1 MWPRTDLIDR
11 LGIEHPLL
19 QAPMGGESTP
29 EMAIAVGNAGG
40 LGGLGCSYMSNDQL
54 SDKVAQ
60 IHQGTSAPFN
70 LNFLYINHL
79 KKARKFM
86 RTLASGSRLVR
97 EAQDALH
104 SAAGTKA

>member
-11 LGIEHPLL
+11 LEIEHPLL

-60 IHQGTSAPFN
+60 IRQGTSAP
-70 LNFLYINHL
+70 Y
-79 KKARKFM
+79 
-86 RTLASGSRLVR
+86 
-97 EAQDALH
+97 
-104 SAAGTKA
+104 SAAGTKV